1 MSFRLVIFDFDG
13 TLADTF
19 PCFSRVLN
27 GVADRFGFKRI
38 EEGEGERLLGLSA
51 QESIAHLGVPRW
63 KLPLIA
69 RHMRRLAA
77 EHRDEISLF
86 EGVDCM
92 LQGLAERGIR
102 LAVVSSN
109 SEGNVRR

>member
-1 MSFRLVIFDFDG
+1 
-13 TLADTF
+13 
-19 PCFSRVLN
+19 
-27 GVADRFGFKRI
+27 
-38 EEGEGERLLGLSA
+38 
-51 QESIAHLGVPRW
+51 VPRW

-69 RHMRRLAA
+69 RHMRKLAA

-86 EGVDCM
+86 AGVDRM

-109 SEGNVRR
+109 SKANVSRTLGPQKPGLISDFACGACNWGKFPG